1 MVLLQQPRWI
11 KIPVTSVNG
20 QGSPFTWLAE
30 DVDWIPYWCPQFPRD
45 RPTWL
50 LWGFRLH
57 HRDTA
62 GVGVEGKV
70 KTGHIGKPHR
80 KKRNLTSWILE
91 KGLQWVSSNQFKP
104 DCEPLWGLEEGTHFN
119 LSLLRLPGQRED
131 MCFCSCWRAEARN
144 RGQLQN
150 NSAFHLAAPTASSK
164 ESGPRA

>member
-11 KIPVTSVNG
+11 KIPITSVNG

-62 GVGVEGKV
+62 GVRVEGKV

-80 KKRNLTSWILE
+80 KKGILHHEYLRRGCNGFLQINLNLTVSLCGAWKREHTSICHYWGSQVKERTCASVPVEELKLE
-91 KGLQWVSSNQFKP
+91 
-104 DCEPLWGLEEGTHFN
+104 T
-119 LSLLRLPGQRED
+119 
-131 MCFCSCWRAEARN
+131 EANFR
-144 RGQLQN
+144 
-150 NSAFHLAAPTASSK
+150 
-164 ESGPRA
+164 